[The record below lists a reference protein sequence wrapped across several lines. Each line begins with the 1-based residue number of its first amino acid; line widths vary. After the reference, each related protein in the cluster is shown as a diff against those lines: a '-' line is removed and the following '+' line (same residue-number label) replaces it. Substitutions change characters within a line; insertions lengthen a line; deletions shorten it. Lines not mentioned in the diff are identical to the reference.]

1 MSNKQTLVY
10 TRVYIGESCH
20 VVTGVG
26 GEQINKLNK
35 TLLFI
40 FFYIFRKGE
49 ERMYAYIRV
58 YRESQFG
65 CTGCSNEISTRG
77 SKLPWSR

>member
-1 MSNKQTLVY
+1 MSNKQTHVY

-20 VVTGVG
+20 VVTVVTVVTGVG

-40 FFYIFRKGE
+40 FF
-49 ERMYAYIRV
+49 
-58 YRESQFG
+58 
-65 CTGCSNEISTRG
+65 
-77 SKLPWSR
+77 